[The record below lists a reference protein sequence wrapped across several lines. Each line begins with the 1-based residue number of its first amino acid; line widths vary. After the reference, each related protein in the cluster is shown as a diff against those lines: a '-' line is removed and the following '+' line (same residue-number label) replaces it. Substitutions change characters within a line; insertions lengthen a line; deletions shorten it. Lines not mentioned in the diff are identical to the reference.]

1 MTKAEKAKELFMQGA
16 NCAQAVFA
24 AFADECGVSEKQA
37 LVLSSGFGG
46 GMGRMRE
53 VCGAVSGM
61 VLVLNMIYGS
71 DNLSDKNAKD
81 ALYAKIQSAAG
92 EFKSQCG
99 SIICRE
105 LLALGGSGP
114 SAPQSEA
121 RTPEYYKKRPCA
133 DMVALAADITEKFL
147 AANPQ

>member
-24 AFADECGVSEKQA
+24 AFAPECGISEEQA
-37 LVLSSGFGG
+37 LVISSGFGG

-71 DNLSDKNAKD
+71 GDLSDKNAKD
-81 ALYAKIQSAAG
+81 GLYARIQSVANDFNA
-92 EFKSQCG
+92 QCG

-105 LLALGGSGP
+105 QLGLGGSGP
-114 SAPQSEA
+114 SAPLSEP

-133 DMVALAADITEKFL
+133 EMVALAAEITEKYL
-147 AANPQ
+147 IENPK